1 MYEDLFL
8 DKLYTELHLGLRALV
23 LFKVCK
29 DLELFHK
36 KINQDFFER
45 KFPNVLKMQG
55 FSWKLMVPSLTSDKI
70 FLSISWKVIPLL
82 WRL

>member
-55 FSWKLMVPSLTSDKI
+55 FS
-70 FLSISWKVIPLL
+70 
-82 WRL
+82 